1 MTSVTDPTE
10 RTTSDRPGPMGSH
23 PVDLLALF
31 FGLGFLGIGAGALAD
46 QLGWISMTGRTWLG
60 TLLVSFGTVVV
71 VALVAGQLRR
81 PHPEGRAA
89 G

>member
-1 MTSVTDPTE
+1 MTSPNP
-10 RTTSDRPGPMGSH
+10 SPAARPSPLASH
-23 PVDLLALF
+23 PIDLVALF
-31 FGLGFLGIGAGALAD
+31 FGIGAGALAD